1 MRSTR
6 ALKAAAVVALAILAA
21 GCAQSDPTT
30 PTAGPKSD
38 HPAASATPSGLPA
51 GITALGSTS
60 PVAQQ
65 GWNLTLQ
72 PFQQAAAGTSA
83 GDVPA
88 GWTVLRTQARF
99 TNTSGQIARL
109 PDTVLTVRY
118 GALGRS
124 AVAVKDSTLTGLP
137 TREEAVKAAPQGTV
151 TAEIGV
157 AVPPQA
163 AGQLVTV
170 TAEAT
175 QDGMAQADDLFFEGK
190 LPGSA
195 TTDDSS
201 GAPGGTNASTGAVQ
215 DLGTWSQNRVR
226 ISPITAGPAK
236 DGRRSASAELTVANN
251 QAQPRA
257 GLGITLRVM
266 TGTSLTEAAAL
277 TPGLDYSDAPVAPSR
292 SATATLRFSLP
303 ATAVPGP
310 VTVEATDRD
319 GSRITFSG
327 TVD

>member
-1 MRSTR
+1 M
-6 ALKAAAVVALAILAA
+6 
-21 GCAQSDPTT
+21 
-30 PTAGPKSD
+30 
-38 HPAASATPSGLPA
+38 
-51 GITALGSTS
+51 GSTS

-72 PFQQAAAGTSA
+72 PFQKATAGTSA

-88 GWTVLRTQARF
+88 GWTALRTQARF

-118 GALGRS
+118 GALGRA
-124 AVAVKDSTLTGLP
+124 AVAVKDSTLTELP

-157 AVPPQA
+157 AVPPQT

-175 QDGMAQADDLFFEGK
+175 REGMAQADDLFFEGK

-201 GAPGGTNASTGAVQ
+201 GAPGGTTTSTSAVQ
-215 DLGTWSQNRVR
+215 ARGSWSQNQVR
-226 ISPITAGPAK
+226 ISPITASAAK
-236 DGRRSASAELTVANN
+236 DGRRSASAELTVTNG
-251 QAQPRA
+251 QDRLPRRMPGGDRHTHDCVRRA
-257 GLGITLRVM
+257 VHEPGDPRP
-266 TGTSLTEAAAL
+266 TGGAAPTGSGGAPAS
-277 TPGLDYSDAPVAPSR
+277 PGR
-292 SATATLRFSLP
+292 
-303 ATAVPGP
+303 
-310 VTVEATDRD
+310 
-319 GSRITFSG
+319 
-327 TVD
+327 